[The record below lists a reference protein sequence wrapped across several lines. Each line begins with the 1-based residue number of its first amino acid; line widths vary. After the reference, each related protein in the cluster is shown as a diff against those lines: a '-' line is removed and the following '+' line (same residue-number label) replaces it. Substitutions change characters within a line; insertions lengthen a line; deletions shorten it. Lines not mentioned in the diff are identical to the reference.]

1 MKTFLLPDL
10 AEGLAE
16 AEINEWH
23 VNVGD
28 TVKIDQPLVSVETAK
43 AVVEVPSPYRGKILA
58 LHGMK
63 GDIIGTGK
71 PLVDF
76 ELSGDNIDNGS
87 VVGTVEIGNEM
98 VQTQYQVIDDVL
110 SSSNLTYKASPAVRA
125 LAKKIGVELNQVLG
139 TGLNQTITA
148 QDIER
153 AAKKTASTGIQLDF
167 EPIKGV
173 RRQMVLSMQKAHAE
187 VVPVTIYDD
196 VDISAWLQKDYSAR
210 LLLALCSACQQEP
223 ALNAWYDGAQVARR
237 IFKEVN
243 IGVAMDTQ
251 DGLFVPV
258 ITHAEEKNAQQL
270 RQELESIKIKVQTR
284 TVTPKEMTG
293 ATIMLSNFGKF
304 AGRYA
309 SPIVV
314 PPIVAILAVGKIRSE
329 VKLNSIGEPKE
340 HQLMPLS
347 LTFDHRAVTGGEATR
362 FLGHVMSALEKSE

>member
-23 VNVGD
+23 VQVGD
-28 TVKIDQPLVSVETAK
+28 TVKVDQLLVSVETAK

-58 LHGMK
+58 LHGEK

-76 ELSGDNIDNGS
+76 ELLEDNADTGT
-87 VVGTVEIGNEM
+87 VVGKVEIGNEI
-98 VQTQYQVIDDVL
+98 VQSQNL
-110 SSSNLTYKASPAVRA
+110 SSPLASSGTLNFKATPAVRA
-125 LAKKIGVELNQVLG
+125 LAKKLGVDLSTVKA
-139 TGLNQTITA
+139 TGPNFAITA
-148 QDIER
+148 QDVEM
-153 AAKKTASTGIQLDF
+153 ASKTSAELHPDF
-167 EPIKGV
+167 EPLKGV
-173 RRQMVLSMQKAHAE
+173 RRQMVLSMQKSHAE
-187 VVPVTIYDD
+187 VVPVTIFDD
-196 VDISAWLQKDYSAR
+196 VDISEWQSKDYTTR
-210 LLLALCSACQQEP
+210 LLLALCAACAQEP
-223 ALNAWYDGAQVARR
+223 ALNAWYDGNQVARR
-237 IFKEVN
+237 LFKEVN

-258 ITHAEEKNAQQL
+258 LHQAQQKNAAEIRKIL
-270 RQELESIKIKVQTR
+270 DEIKNKVQTR
-284 TVTPKEMTG
+284 SITLAEMTG

-309 SPIVV
+309 NPIVV
-314 PPIVAILAVGKIRSE
+314 PPIVTILAVGKIREE
-329 VKLNSIGEPKE
+329 VKLNSAGQPQV

-362 FLGHVMSALEKSE
+362 FLGQVMAALEKN

>member
-1 MKTFLLPDL
+1 MKTFVLPDL

-23 VNVGD
+23 VQVGD
-28 TVKIDQPLVSVETAK
+28 TVKIDQLLVSVETAK

-58 LHGMK
+58 LHGQK

-76 ELSGDNIDNGS
+76 DLEGS
-87 VVGTVEIGNEM
+87 NADTGTVVGKVEVGNEM
-98 VQTQYQVIDDVL
+98 VQPQQPIMPDTSL
-110 SSSNLTYKASPAVRA
+110 CNSSNYKASPAVRA
-125 LAKKIGVELNQVLG
+125 LAKKLNIDLNKVVA
-139 TGLNQTITA
+139 TGANQTISA
-148 QDIER
+148 QDVEQ
-153 AAKKTASTGIQLDF
+153 ASKNTAIQANF
-167 EPIKGV
+167 EALKGV
-173 RRQMVLSMQKAHAE
+173 RRQMVLSMQKSHAD
-187 VVPVTIYDD
+187 VVPVTIFDD
-196 VDISAWLQKDYSAR
+196 VDITAWQQKDYTSR
-210 LLLALCSACQQEP
+210 LLLALSVACQKEP
-223 ALNAWYDGAQVARR
+223 ALNAWYDGHQVARR
-237 IFKEVN
+237 LFKEVN

-258 ITHAEEKNAQQL
+258 INQVQDKNAAQL
-270 RQELESIKIKVQTR
+270 RTELESIKTKVQNR
-284 TVTPKEMTG
+284 TISLSEMSG

-309 SPIVV
+309 NPIVV

-329 VKLNSIGEPKE
+329 VKLNASGQPVM

-362 FLGHVMSALEKSE
+362 FLGQVIFALEKA